1 MKAKGFIE
9 SISPAELAKKTGKS
23 QVNSTRDK
31 KLLLKKVD
39 DIVVVLSKFNK
50 TLNVEENEANGK

>member
-1 MKAKGFIE
+1 MKAKEFIK

-23 QVNSTRDK
+23 QLNSTRDK

-39 DIVVVLSKFNK
+39 DIEKVLNQFDK
-50 TLNVEENEANGK
+50 TLNVD

>member
-1 MKAKGFIE
+1 MKAKEFIE

-39 DIVVVLSKFNK
+39 DIEKVLNQFNK
-50 TLNVEENEANGK
+50 TLNVK